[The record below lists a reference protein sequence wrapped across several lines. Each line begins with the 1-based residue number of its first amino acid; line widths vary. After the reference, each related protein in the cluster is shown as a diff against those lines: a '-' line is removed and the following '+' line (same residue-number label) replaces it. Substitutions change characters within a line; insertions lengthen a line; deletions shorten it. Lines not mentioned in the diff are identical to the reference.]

1 MASTR
6 SLLKTPR
13 ASVACTKCRLRKVRC
28 DVSRRGHPCNN
39 CELDHK
45 ECVVISKRR
54 KPRSH
59 LHTPPAIQNES
70 VPRLRLKSSDTRPV
84 DIAFH
89 AYPFI
94 KTDFLTRLA
103 HHETSYLDSQSCFRL
118 PTRPLWDTMIQAYFR
133 HINPV
138 LPLFNEVTF
147 LEESRETGPAT
158 LSLFTAQAI
167 LFAACPFVS
176 RCTIKECGFAN
187 YREARAAFY
196 FRAKVKIKINPI
208 PMSDR
213 ITLTFL
219 TSSRF
224 ID

>member
-1 MASTR
+1 MDSAR
-6 SLLKTPR
+6 SHLKTPR

-45 ECVVISKRR
+45 ECVVPPKRR
-54 KPRSH
+54 KNGPH
-59 LHTPPAIQNES
+59 LHTLPSNQNES
-70 VPRLRLKSSDTRPV
+70 VPRLRLSNSEKRPADV
-84 DIAFH
+84 AFH

-103 HHETSYLDSQSCFRL
+103 HHETSYLDSQLCFRL
-118 PTRPLWDTMIQAYFR
+118 VTRPLWDTMIQAYFR

-147 LEESRETGPAT
+147 LDELRGNGPAT

-176 RCTIKECGFAN
+176 RNTIKECGFAN

-196 FRAKVKIKINPI
+196 FRAKVRLESTPI
-208 PMSDR
+208 PVSDQ

-219 TSSRF
+219 T
-224 ID
+224 